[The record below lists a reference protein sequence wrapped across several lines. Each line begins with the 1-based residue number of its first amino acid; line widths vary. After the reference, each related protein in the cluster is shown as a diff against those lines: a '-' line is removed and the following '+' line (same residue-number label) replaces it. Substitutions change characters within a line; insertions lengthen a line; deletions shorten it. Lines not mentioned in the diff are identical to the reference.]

1 MKLFLRRWG
10 PALLWTAL
18 LFAVSSRPSLP
29 VDLHSGTDKLA
40 HFAAYSVLGVLL
52 AFGQV
57 RSGIRVI
64 WPVVLGSLTG
74 ALDELFQSTVPGRS
88 AEVGDW
94 VADSLGAAFGVLLF
108 HLWSR
113 SGKPQGKRARSSAP
127 LLHD

>member
-1 MKLFLRRWG
+1 VKRFLRRWG

-18 LFAVSSRPSLP
+18 LFAVSSRSSLP
-29 VDLHSGTDKLA
+29 VDLHSGSDKLA
-40 HFAAYSVLGVLL
+40 HFAAYAVLGVLL

-57 RSGIRVI
+57 RSGMRVL
-64 WPVVLGSLTG
+64 WPVVLGSLIG

-113 SGKPQGKRARSSAP
+113 PGTPRGEPARSSHP
-127 LLHD
+127 VLHE